1 LKKPRFVAAVA
12 SVLLAVGIGIATT
25 TPASASS
32 TAPTASGLKLSAQSV
47 AGPALTGDGV
57 GGLSVRPNSNPYGL
71 ELRNAWN
78 ACIGF
83 QNGDVGDGT
92 QARQEPCDG
101 QPDQAFRESI
111 VVGPDGNEH
120 AMWVNSKAG
129 NRCLD
134 IAYGADVDGAYVMLW
149 DCDPSHLSQ
158 LWNWNGAKIGSGW
171 NLTSYWIGKCL
182 GIDGG
187 SNGAGLPAI
196 IWDCNS
202 NNDQLW
208 HLT

>member
-1 LKKPRFVAAVA
+1 MKTPRFVAAVA

-25 TPASASS
+25 SPASASS

-47 AGPALTGDGV
+47 AGPALTGHGV
-57 GGLSVRPNSNPYGL
+57 SGLSFRPNSNPYGL

-83 QNGDVGDGT
+83 QNGDTGNGA

-101 QPDQAFRESI
+101 QPDQAW
-111 VVGPDGNEH
+111 VEH
-120 AMWVNSKAG
+120 AAINGAWFVNAKGG
-129 NRCLD
+129 NCLD
-134 IAYGADVDGAYVMLW
+134 IAYGATGTNGAYVMLW
-149 DCDPSHLSQ
+149 TCSNSNSQ
-158 LWNWNGAKIGSGW
+158 TWLWGSQIGIGW
-171 NLTSYWIGKCL
+171 NLTDTAGKCL

-202 NNDQLW
+202 NNDQIW
-208 HLT
+208 RLT